1 MINWLNTLS
10 EYNDVVASGLGI
22 PIIRP
27 ENTVQEIRWRQVIE
41 EMYAEELRT
50 SDNKDVAILNIG
62 ENTYPM
68 AFLYAKVMGYRVISV
83 NDMNNITLLLSE
95 IREKNVLLI
104 TIAYNLKVDFVANT
118 LEIASELGKNIGFLC
133 GRTFSGLSYLI
144 AKSLLNPALLEHNE
158 FLIDAPKHKYTSDES
173 QPEKLAELLAQP
185 AMLKT
190 IRSHG
195 EGSHAKLPSL
205 TVCGLLEETEFPL
218 MPEYGCSRL
227 TRRCKRAHGKTQ
239 VFYGLD
245 IRAYAVNYICC
256 NGFNMAEEL
265 YPSPVSMIL
274 ALTEGW
280 PAAVLAPIRP
290 LIAPDYLLVLL
301 RNMAKEEMP
310 LGQIV
315 AALNDACA
323 VLGQPFTFALI
334 GDPTLQLSLKDESSF
349 LPERLHDNTESES
362 THQIMIGIKTVL
374 EEGIHGH
381 RLLRSID
388 AWLGETVVDKLSSL
402 REKLVNIERLALF
415 SLKKHEI
422 SYLQEDKKVLWRNN
436 ALIQLLI
443 VQWEKI
449 LVSLLHEGRENF
461 DAFDLLHYDQLMNTL
476 KTVEPCR
483 RCGTLMEVSSFG
495 HAGGITG
502 CSETYMCRVC
512 GPLAAYRCGGLR
524 LEDLTETWIARQGER
539 VTVKIRLHIPH
550 SIHPISQR
558 VHLELRGYDK
568 STGQCF
574 ASEIKIA
581 ELKHNNV
588 IKFEFKLDE
597 NQGCDLHSIRII
609 AVSGFD
615 IAFLRIRLA
624 CLPKKSQ
631 E

>member
-10 EYNDVVASGLGI
+10 EYNDVVTSGSGI

-27 ENTVQEIRWRQVIE
+27 ENIAQENHWHQVIE
-41 EMYAEELRT
+41 EMYVQELRT

-62 ENTYPM
+62 DNTYLM
-68 AFLYAKVMGYRVISV
+68 ALLYARTMGYNIISV
-83 NDMNNITLLLSE
+83 NDIDNVTSLLPE
-95 IREKNVLLI
+95 VREKNILLI
-104 TIAYNLKVDFVANT
+104 TMAHNLKVGFVANM
-118 LEIASELGKNIGFLC
+118 LEIASYFGKNIGFLC
-133 GRTFSGLSYLI
+133 GRTLPCLSYLI
-144 AKSLLNPALLEHNE
+144 VKSLLKPALLEQQE

-185 AMLKT
+185 AILKT

-218 MPEYGCSRL
+218 TPECGCSRPD
-227 TRRCKRAHGKTQ
+227 RQCKRAHGQTQ
-239 VFYGLD
+239 VFYGID
-245 IRAYAVNYICC
+245 IRAYAINYICC

-290 LIAPDYLLVLL
+290 LIAPDYLLTLL
-301 RNMAKEEMP
+301 RNMAKEKVP

-315 AALNDACA
+315 AALNDACTE
-323 VLGQPFTFALI
+323 LGQPFTFALI
-334 GDPTLQLSLKDESSF
+334 GDPTLQLPLQDDTPSLAES
-349 LPERLHDNTESES
+349 RHDNVESES
-362 THQIMIGIKTVL
+362 IRQIMVGIKTVL
-374 EEGIHGH
+374 EEGIHGY

-388 AWLGETVVDKLSSL
+388 AWLGETVADKLSSL
-402 REKLVNIERLALF
+402 RDKLINIERLALF
-415 SLKKHEI
+415 SLKKHEV
-422 SYLQEDKKVLWRNN
+422 SYLPEDKQALLRNN

-443 VQWEKI
+443 AQWEKI

-476 KTVEPCR
+476 KTVEPCQ

-512 GPLAAYRCGGLR
+512 GPLAAYRCGGIR

-539 VTVKIRLHIPH
+539 VTAKIRLHIPH
-550 SIHPISQR
+550 SVYLISRR

-574 ASEIKIA
+574 ASEIKTE
-581 ELKHNNV
+581 ELKHNHV
-588 IKFEFKLDE
+588 VKFEFKLDE
-597 NQGCDLHSIRII
+597 HQGCDLHSIRII

-624 CLPKKSQ
+624 CLPKQS
-631 E
+631 

>member
-27 ENTVQEIRWRQVIE
+27 ENTAQEIRWRQVIA
-41 EMYAEELRT
+41 EMYVDEFRT
-50 SDNKDVAILNIG
+50 GRNKDVAILNIS
-62 ENTYPM
+62 ENTRSM
-68 AFLYAKVMGYRVISV
+68 ALLYANVMGYHVIPV
-83 NDMNNITLLLSE
+83 NDIDNTKLLLQE
-95 IREKNVLLI
+95 AREKNILI
-104 TIAYNLKVDFVANT
+104 IAMTHELKVGFVASM
-118 LEIASELGKNIGFLC
+118 LEIAAEAGKNIGFLC
-133 GRTFSGLSYLI
+133 GRTFSSLSYLI
-144 AKSLLNPALLEHNE
+144 AKSLLKPSLSEQNE

-173 QPEKLAELLAQP
+173 EPEQLAVLLAQP

-195 EGSHAKLPSL
+195 EGGHAKLPSL

-218 MPEYGCSRL
+218 MPECGCSSI
-227 TRRCKRAHGKTQ
+227 TRRCKRAHGKTH

-245 IRAYAVNYICC
+245 IRAYAINYICC
-256 NGFNMAEEL
+256 NGFNVAEEL
-265 YPSPVSMIL
+265 YPSPVSMTL

-290 LIAPDYLLVLL
+290 LVAPDDLLTLL
-301 RNMAKEEMP
+301 RKMAKEKVP
-310 LGQIV
+310 LGQIA

-323 VLGQPFTFALI
+323 VLGQPFTFALL
-334 GDPTLQLSLKDESSF
+334 GDPTLQLSLQDENQPLSVGQ
-349 LPERLHDNTESES
+349 HDRVESES
-362 THQIMIGIKTVL
+362 TRRAITWIKTVL

-388 AWLGETVVDKLSSL
+388 AWLGDMVADKLSGL
-402 REKLVNIERLALF
+402 REKLMNIERLALF
-415 SLKKHEI
+415 SLKKHEV
-422 SYLQEDKKVLWRNN
+422 SYVPDDKKELLRNN
-436 ALIQLLI
+436 ALIQLLLT
-443 VQWEKI
+443 QWEKV
-449 LVSLLHEGRENF
+449 LVSLLHESRESF
-461 DAFDLLHYDQLMNTL
+461 EAFDLLHYDQLLNTL
-476 KTVEPCR
+476 KTVESCQ

-495 HAGGITG
+495 NAGMATG
-502 CSETYMCRVC
+502 CSETHMCRVC
-512 GPLAAYRCGGLR
+512 GPLSAYRCGGIR
-524 LEDLTETWIARQGER
+524 LENLTETLIARQGEII
-539 VTVKIRLHIPH
+539 TAKIRLHIPH
-550 SIHPISQR
+550 SVHPISHR

-574 ASEIKIA
+574 ASDIKTT
-581 ELKHNNV
+581 ELKHDDV

-624 CLPKKSQ
+624 CLPKQ
-631 E
+631 P